1 MPLAFISKRF
11 NYPFYIKI
19 MNRPRLYLTLI
30 ILFSLLFMALI
41 AAGSHLLSINNKL
54 LAIALFLFAF
64 ASAIGQMVSL
74 ALFIRNKAIQQN
86 KKG

>member
-1 MPLAFISKRF
+1 
-11 NYPFYIKI
+11 

-30 ILFSLLFMALI
+30 ILFSLLFIALI
-41 AAGSHLLSINNKL
+41 AAGSYLLTINNKL